1 MLSTDSDSSSR
12 YAAKYSAAAVGGCV
26 MAIHTPTPSPSET
39 HHTTQ
44 GTLRFVVGV
53 TTTGECHRRD
63 RIEVV
68 QSRRALTHRRRSSG
82 ANQWYVDKMLADEP
96 QLQLIRANHWSST
109 TLKIG
114 ETIAVDFSPA
124 KDGCR
129 IASVDAFIGQRA
141 M

>member
-1 MLSTDSDSSSR
+1 VSR
-12 YAAKYSAAAVGGCV
+12 RGG
-26 MAIHTPTPSPSET
+26 
-39 HHTTQ
+39 
-44 GTLRFVVGV
+44 
-53 TTTGECHRRD
+53 CHRRD

-82 ANQWYVDKMLADEP
+82 ANQWYVDKVLADEP

-129 IASVDAFIGQRA
+129 ITSVDAFIGQRA
-141 M
+141 K